1 MLLNLVTLSN
11 NDFPLSKPE
20 FPSFPPTKDL
30 PTGFL
35 SGAGLR
41 LLHRK
46 GYRRAF
52 FFFSPSAGMRKVAS
66 GGEEGV
72 RASRALRGTLAP
84 SRTVTGHTG
93 RSNRV
98 SLPAVTQENSRQ
110 PPHFVL
116 HRFFCFSEFS
126 QKDLTFPENVL

>member
-1 MLLNLVTLSN
+1 MLFYRQSGLYHTFCDRSCDKSLPDL
-11 NDFPLSKPE
+11 L
-20 FPSFPPTKDL
+20 PPTKDL

-98 SLPAVTQENSRQ
+98 SLPAVT
-110 PPHFVL
+110 
-116 HRFFCFSEFS
+116 
-126 QKDLTFPENVL
+126 

>member
-1 MLLNLVTLSN
+1 MQLDLVTLSN
-11 NDFPLSKPE
+11 NDYTLYQPDFYP
-20 FPSFPPTKDL
+20 FPPTKDL

-46 GYRRAF
+46 GYRRAI
-52 FFFSPSAGMRKVAS
+52 FFFSPSAGIRKVAS
-66 GGEEGV
+66 GGGAGV

-98 SLPAVTQENSRQ
+98 SLPAVT
-110 PPHFVL
+110 
-116 HRFFCFSEFS
+116 
-126 QKDLTFPENVL
+126 